1 MVTNGSGTAETAL
14 YSSRGMHEAVQD
26 RHEGSGARQRDGELQ
41 SSTESSPE
49 GIAGLHGVTLAVRV
63 ICQVRGRRPHRGRTL
78 LALEGDTH
86 THTPPLA
93 GP

>member
-1 MVTNGSGTAETAL
+1 MVTKGSRTAETAL

-26 RHEGSGARQRDGELQ
+26 RHERSGAQQRDRELQ
-41 SSTESSPE
+41 SSTEPSPE
-49 GIAGLHGVTLAVRV
+49 GIADLHGVTLAVRV

-86 THTPPLA
+86 TPPLA